1 MQNGYF
7 TLVATKYA
15 YHVFINCID
24 IESLQKISIVHEK
37 ELSLQY
43 RK

>member
-24 IESLQKISIVHEK
+24 IESLQKIYIVYEIEVSL
-37 ELSLQY
+37 ELI
-43 RK
+43 K